1 MGRFRQRACSAIHPG
16 AFDDIELTTVDS
28 GTTWI
33 ARNLRAQQA
42 ANPASYGLTH
52 VRNDGSTSQTFTGN
66 ANTKLAACLTTVVSN
81 ADGWWDT
88 TNKKFQPTV
97 AGKYLVTVGAQ
108 TGATSIQLVAQVAK
122 NGTLQG
128 NGTGGA
134 VAAYSSSQNTQ
145 VITLNG
151 TTDYCEGYVY
161 HSGNSS
167 INPGADNTYFK
178 ALFLG
183 A

>member
-1 MGRFRQRACSAIHPG
+1 M
-16 AFDDIELTTVDS
+16 
-28 GTTWI
+28 
-33 ARNLRAQQA
+33 
-42 ANPASYGLTH
+42 
-52 VRNDGSTSQTFTGN
+52 
-66 ANTKLAACLTTVVSN
+66 
-81 ADGWWDT
+81 
-88 TNKKFQPTV
+88 
-97 AGKYLVTVGAQ
+97 VTVGAQ